1 MMIIEQ
7 MYQHKNSRS
16 ILDENQSVM
25 LLTRGQGD
33 IVVATKIQAGMIHA
47 GQTVTVAADGQF
59 RLVTGGKTVT
69 VVLRT
74 TTSGI
79 HMLPGG
85 VRFWEWNG
93 MGAAGRRQPRSE
105 AVTVP
110 GRMPLTCRNVVQ
122 QRVADVRAL
131 FGTKRPTMDTG
142 IATYG
147 VPGSG
152 QKDGSGSTRVCRS
165 WARRPGGRWQ
175 LRCGR

>member
-1 MMIIEQ
+1 
-7 MYQHKNSRS
+7 
-16 ILDENQSVM
+16 
-25 LLTRGQGD
+25 
-33 IVVATKIQAGMIHA
+33 VVATKIQAGMIHA

-79 HMLPGG
+79 HTRPGG

-152 QKDGSGSTRVCRS
+152 QKMARAAPACAVLGRDGRVGDGSCDVVAEDRVVDPGKGSSERLAPRVSTATHR
-165 WARRPGGRWQ
+165 
-175 LRCGR
+175 